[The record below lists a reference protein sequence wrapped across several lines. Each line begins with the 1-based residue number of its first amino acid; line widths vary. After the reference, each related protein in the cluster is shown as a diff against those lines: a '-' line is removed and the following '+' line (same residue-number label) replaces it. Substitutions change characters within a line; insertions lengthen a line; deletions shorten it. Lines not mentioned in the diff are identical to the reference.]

1 MHNARNHIKKILSCI
16 NYCDL
21 RLLNVRLIF
30 FWMMLK
36 LVYILV
42 IVIPKLDNAELPMW
56 DRIKV
61 VIDRWY
67 IYISHKIQ
75 SGACKKSPNYVPHC
89 KN

>member
-1 MHNARNHIKKILSCI
+1 MIRVK
-16 NYCDL
+16 
-21 RLLNVRLIF
+21 LLKVRLIF

-36 LVYILV
+36 LVGILV

-67 IYISHKIQ
+67 IYRITYNLVL
-75 SGACKKSPNYVPHC
+75 AKKS
-89 KN
+89 

>member
-1 MHNARNHIKKILSCI
+1 MIRV
-16 NYCDL
+16 
-21 RLLNVRLIF
+21 RLLKGRLIF

-61 VIDRWY
+61 LIDR
-67 IYISHKIQ
+67 
-75 SGACKKSPNYVPHC
+75 
-89 KN
+89 

>member
-1 MHNARNHIKKILSCI
+1 MIRV
-16 NYCDL
+16 
-21 RLLNVRLIF
+21 RLLKGRLIF

-56 DRIKV
+56 DRINV
-61 VIDRWY
+61 VMDRWY

-75 SGACKKSPNYVPHC
+75 SGACKKVLIMYHIVRIVVNHFGIC
-89 KN
+89 LR

>member
-1 MHNARNHIKKILSCI
+1 
-16 NYCDL
+16 
-21 RLLNVRLIF
+21 
-30 FWMMLK
+30 MMLK

-67 IYISHKIQ
+67 IYRIKYNLVLAKKILIMYHIVRISGKPFRNMV
-75 SGACKKSPNYVPHC
+75 KVT
-89 KN
+89 

>member
-1 MHNARNHIKKILSCI
+1 MIRV
-16 NYCDL
+16 
-21 RLLNVRLIF
+21 RLLKGRLIF

-67 IYISHKIQ
+67 IYI
-75 SGACKKSPNYVPHC
+75 A
-89 KN
+89 

>member
-1 MHNARNHIKKILSCI
+1 MIRV
-16 NYCDL
+16 
-21 RLLNVRLIF
+21 RLLKVRLIF

-61 VIDRWY
+61 VMDRWY
-67 IYISHKIQ
+67 IYRIKYNLVLAKKVLIMYHIVRISGKPFRNIV
-75 SGACKKSPNYVPHC
+75 KVT
-89 KN
+89 